1 MGDEVKKPALG
12 EHLLE
17 SFAQG
22 DLVSW
27 GKSIRVDDNRVYGI
41 ILKTYVDS
49 MITHRGAVGEVG
61 RVAAYAKVIDSNGT
75 IDVQLLSSLRK
86 ESQK

>member
-17 SFAQG
+17 SFTQG

-27 GKSIRVDDNRVYGI
+27 RNSIRVDDNRV
-41 ILKTYVDS
+41 
-49 MITHRGAVGEVG
+49 
-61 RVAAYAKVIDSNGT
+61 
-75 IDVQLLSSLRK
+75 
-86 ESQK
+86 

>member
-1 MGDEVKKPALG
+1 MGDEVKKSALG

-17 SFAQG
+17 SFIQG

-27 GKSIRVDDNRVYGI
+27 KNSLRVEDNRIYGI
-41 ILKTYVDS
+41 ILKTYVDTMVAS
-49 MITHRGAVGEVG
+49 PRRA
-61 RVAAYAKVIDSNGT
+61 AAYAKVIDSNGT

>member
-17 SFAQG
+17 SFIQG

-27 GKSIRVDDNRVYGI
+27 KNSLRVEDNRVYGI
-41 ILKTYVDS
+41 ILKTYVDT
-49 MITHRGAVGEVG
+49 MVAVVG
-61 RVAAYAKVIDSNGT
+61 REAAYAKVIDSNGK

>member
-17 SFAQG
+17 SFIQG

-27 GKSIRVDDNRVYGI
+27 KTSLRVEDNRVYGI
-41 ILKTYVDS
+41 ILKTYVDT
-49 MITHRGAVGEVG
+49 MVAVVG
-61 RVAAYAKVIDSNGT
+61 REAAYAKVIDSNGK

>member
-17 SFAQG
+17 SFIQG

-27 GKSIRVDDNRVYGI
+27 KNSLRVEDNRIYGI
-41 ILKTYVDS
+41 ILKTYVDT
-49 MITHRGAVGEVG
+49 MVAVVG
-61 RVAAYAKVIDSNGT
+61 REAAYAKVIDSNGK